1 MRPDI
6 ALGVKVGDT
15 LYNCFMEPL
24 TVHEKTVYTADTH
37 PRHDYIKFVVK
48 DIRNNVHNYA
58 CEDLYLGD
66 LEDEDDAEKAWINWA
81 KDNKDFLI
89 TFDHIETTK
98 EVFKVGFGRGFD
110 YKRQYTYEEMMQK

>member
-6 ALGVKVGDT
+6 AFGVKVGDT
-15 LYNCFMEPL
+15 VYNCFMEPL
-24 TVHEKTVYTADTH
+24 IVHEKIVCAADTH

-48 DIRNNVHNYA
+48 DVNNNIHNYA
-58 CEDLYLGD
+58 CEDLYPAD
-66 LEDEDDAEKAWINWA
+66 LEDEDDAEKAWVNWA

-98 EVFKVGFGRGFD
+98 EVFKVGFGQGFD
-110 YKRQYTYEEMMQK
+110 HKKHYTHEEMMQK

>member
-6 ALGVKVGDT
+6 ATGVKPGDT
-15 LYNCFMEPL
+15 VYNCFMEPL
-24 TVHEKTVYTADTH
+24 VVVEKTVVIQDRTTNFKV
-37 PRHDYIKFVVK
+37 RDY
-48 DIRNNVHNYA
+48 RNHAHNYA
-58 CEDLYLGD
+58 CEDLYLAD

-98 EVFKVGFGRGFD
+98 EIFKAGFGNGFD
-110 YKRQYTYEEMMQK
+110 YKNKYSYMEMMQK